1 MALPSVP
8 LWLYRTDVKKKSAC
22 IRVLSLR
29 NPKSSTRPGPIT
41 ELPIKPTQVIFPI
54 LIILLALLIN
64 AVIMLA
70 CGYQPVKAFAAMY
83 EGALGGTRQITETFV
98 KTCPLLL
105 TGLAVA
111 FAFRC
116 GIWNIGAEGQY
127 LIGTLMATWVGTSAL
142 NLPPL
147 VFIPVILVAG
157 AFAGGLWASIAGLLK
172 AYRGVQE
179 VISTIMLNFIALELV
194 RYAVDGG
201 PLQEATKSYQQSER
215 IVANA
220 ILPRIIPKTWIPF
233 NRFHLGILIALLVA
247 VALYWVLFRTVLGYE
262 VRAVG
267 QNRRAA
273 ETAGISVTR
282 NTVIAMLISGGLA
295 GLAGTIELI
304 GLSPH
309 RLYQVAPGYGYT
321 AIAVALLG
329 RLHPIGVIFSALL
342 FGVLQ
347 AGSEEM
353 QMVAQVPSKLTWV
366 TQATVLLL
374 VLGFSMYELQ
384 RNKNRKPHNA

>member
-1 MALPSVP
+1 M
-8 LWLYRTDVKKKSAC
+8 R
-22 IRVLSLR
+22 
-29 NPKSSTRPGPIT
+29 
-41 ELPIKPTQVIFPI
+41 IKPTQILFPI

-64 AVIMLA
+64 ALIMLV
-70 CGYQPVKAFAAMY
+70 CGYQPIKAFVAMY
-83 EGALGGTRQITETFV
+83 QGALGGMREVTETFV

-116 GIWNIGAEGQY
+116 GVWNIGAEGQY
-127 LIGTLMATWVGTSAL
+127 LIGTLITAWIGTSIT
-142 NLPPL
+142 NLPPIF
-147 VFIPVILVAG
+147 FIPLILVSG
-157 AFAGGLWASIAGLLK
+157 FIAGGFWGTIAGLLK
-172 AYRGVQE
+172 AHRGVAE

-194 RYAVDGG
+194 RYFIDGG
-201 PLQEATKSYQQSER
+201 PLQEATRSYQQSER
-215 IVANA
+215 IAANA
-220 ILPRIIPKTWIPF
+220 LLPRLLPKAWIPH
-233 NRFHLGILIALLVA
+233 NRFHLGILLALIIAV
-247 VALYWVLFRTVLGYE
+247 VLYWILFRTVLGYQ

-267 QNRRAA
+267 QNQIAA
-273 ETAGISVTR
+273 RTAGISVSR
-282 NTVIAMLISGGLA
+282 NIIIAMLISGGLA
-295 GLAGTIELI
+295 GLAGAIELT

-309 RLYQVAPGYGYT
+309 RLYQNAPGYGYT

-342 FGVLQ
+342 FGMLQ

-374 VLGFSMYELQ
+374 VLGFSMYEGRGAHNGIGLPIW
-384 RNKNRKPHNA
+384 RSRKK

>member
-1 MALPSVP
+1 MPLLP
-8 LWLYRTDVKKKSAC
+8 K
-22 IRVLSLR
+22 
-29 NPKSSTRPGPIT
+29 N
-41 ELPIKPTQVIFPI
+41 LPIKLTQIFLPI
-54 LIILLALLIN
+54 FILLLALLIN
-64 AVIMLA
+64 ALIMLA
-70 CGYQPVKAFAAMY
+70 CGYQPVLAFSAMY
-83 EGALGGTRQITETFV
+83 RGALGGPRQITETFV

-116 GIWNIGAEGQY
+116 GVWNIGAEGQY
-127 LIGTLMATWVGTSAL
+127 IVGTLITTWIGTSIT

-147 VFIPVILVAG
+147 VFIPFILAAG
-157 AFAGGLWASIAGLLK
+157 FVAGGLWGAVAGLLK

-179 VISTIMLNFIALELV
+179 VISTIMLNFIALALV
-194 RYAVDGG
+194 SYAVDGG

-215 IVANA
+215 IAANA
-220 ILPRIIPKTWIPF
+220 LLPRLIPKALIPF
-233 NRFHLGILIALLVA
+233 NRFHLGILFALILGVG
-247 VALYWVLFRTVLGYE
+247 LYYLLFHTVLGYQ

-267 QNRRAA
+267 QNPVAA
-273 ETAGISVTR
+273 RVAGINVSR
-282 NTVIAMLISGGLA
+282 NIVIAMLISGGLA
-295 GLAGTIELI
+295 GLAGAVELTGI
-304 GLSPH
+304 SPH
-309 RLYQVAPGYGYT
+309 RLYQNPPGYGYT

-353 QMVAQVPSKLTWV
+353 QMVAQVPPKLTWV

-374 VLGFSMYELQ
+374 VLGFSMYEA
-384 RNKNRKPHNA
+384 RKGEGGKTEVASVQ